1 MGYPETFNGWAAK
14 SKDCLEGKFEK
25 WEFTPKTWEETDVD
39 IKIQYCGIC
48 ASDLHT
54 ASSGW
59 GQVEYPIVVGH
70 EIVGEVVRV
79 GSKVTHVK
87 VGDIAGVGAQCGS
100 CLGCPPCKSDKEPYC
115 DNGQVGTY
123 NGKFY
128 LDGPAKGDRSQ
139 GGYASYNRSPG
150 HFVCKIPDGLDAAD
164 AAPALCGGVTVYSPL
179 KKYGAGTTAKDVG
192 IIGLGGLGHF
202 GVIFAAHMGANV
214 TVVSHSH
221 SKEEDAKKM
230 GAKNFIATH
239 GDGDV
244 FKKNRR
250 SLDLLICTTNDSK
263 MPLSGYLDLLRP
275 GGTLCFVGLPEGGI
289 PQISPAQY
297 ILGNKHVCGSAIGSP
312 AEITEMLELMKS
324 EKISGWVKKWSMADV
339 NKAVPSMHKGDAR
352 YRYVLVNEEN
362 GGEL

>member
-1 MGYPETFNGWAAK
+1 M
-14 SKDCLEGKFEK
+14 
-25 WEFTPKTWEETDVD
+25 TPVL
-39 IKIQYCGIC
+39 Q
-48 ASDLHT
+48 
-54 ASSGW
+54 
-59 GQVEYPIVVGH
+59 
-70 EIVGEVVRV
+70 
-79 GSKVTHVK
+79 
-87 VGDIAGVGAQCGS
+87 
-100 CLGCPPCKSDKEPYC
+100 
-115 DNGQVGTY
+115 
-123 NGKFY
+123 FY
-128 LDGPAKGDRSQ
+128 LDGPAKGARSQ
-139 GGYASYNRSPG
+139 GGYSSHNRSPG
-150 HFVCKIPDGLDAAD
+150 HFVVKLPDGLDPAV

-179 KKYGAGTTAKDVG
+179 KKYGAGTTAKDVGEYHEPCDFKVVSFTANSTGHPTG

-230 GAKNFIATH
+230 GATRFIATH

-324 EKISGWVKKWSMADV
+324 EKISGWVKKWSMDDV
-339 NKAVPSMHKGDAR
+339 NTAVPSMHKGDAR

-362 GGEL
+362 GGKL